1 MVTVQDRL
9 GLPFPIASPRSRFR
23 THREQSFGP
32 KRTQVLLVHTSDPN
46 PSGLSYVVWTLLRRV
61 VVSMLSNLVCLEAKL
76 PTAAASLRSGATR
89 FCMIGK
95 STVSFKLNYAA
106 SPSRFGLDILDT
118 VLIVPETVNAMI
130 LCWRI
135 LAMFAGTARIAHH
148 R

>member
-1 MVTVQDRL
+1 MVT
-9 GLPFPIASPRSRFR
+9 G
-23 THREQSFGP
+23 SFGP
-32 KRTQVLLVHTSDPN
+32 KWTQILLVHMSSPN
-46 PSGLSYVVWTLLRRV
+46 PSGLSRV

-76 PTAAASLRSGATR
+76 PTAAASLHSGAMR

-106 SPSRFGLDILDT
+106 SPSRFGLDILNT

-130 LCWRI
+130 LCWRND
-135 LAMFAGTARIAHH
+135 LCDPQVVFPTFAGIAKIAHH